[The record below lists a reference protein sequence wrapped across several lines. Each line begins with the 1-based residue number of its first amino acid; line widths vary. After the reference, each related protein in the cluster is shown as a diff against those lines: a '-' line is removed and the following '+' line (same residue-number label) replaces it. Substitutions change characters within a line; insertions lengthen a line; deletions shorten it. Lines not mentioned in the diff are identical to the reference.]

1 MKVLLGITGCIAAY
15 KAAEILRGLQK
26 REVQVR
32 VVMTK
37 NATEFIR
44 PLTFEALSGQ
54 PVIVEMFARPSY
66 STIEHISVAREADL
80 LLVAPATA
88 NAIAKFAHGISD
100 DFLST
105 VYLSNTNPVLIA
117 PAMNREMWNHRSTQA
132 NIEILRNLGVHFV
145 DPGDGYQACGEVGVG
160 RLAEPDEIV
169 RRALEILDTGVKEL
183 RLGDG
188 EMRLGDGATGR
199 LGDGATGR
207 VEDGGTERRVDEL
220 TIRKVDEQISPR
232 RPAAPSPSRHS
243 EDFLG
248 EHVMVTAGPTVEELD
263 PVRFISNRSSGRM
276 GYAMAEAARDRGAHV
291 TLISGPVSLAPPA
304 DIEVVNVVSTREMYE
319 AVMSRIAY
327 ITVFIGCAA
336 VADFRPARKS
346 ENKIKKEG
354 HGSIS
359 IDLEETEDIIAA
371 VADYEDRNLRIIA
384 GFAAESQSLLEY
396 AEQKVR
402 EKDLDLI
409 VANDITRGDAGFDV
423 ETNAATIIKRDGS
436 RIELPL
442 QTKRQM
448 AERVLDEIAN
458 LRWVVTKP

>member
-54 PVIVEMFARPSY
+54 PVIVEMFDRPSY

-88 NAIAKFAHGISD
+88 NAIAKFAHGIAD

-132 NIEILRNLGVHFV
+132 NIENLRNLGVHFV

-169 RRALEILDTGVKEL
+169 RRALEILDTGVAQL

-188 EMRLGDGATGR
+188 EMRLGDGSTGR
-199 LGDGATGR
+199 LGDGPTGR
-207 VEDGGTERRVDEL
+207 KVDEL
-220 TIRKVDEQISPR
+220 TVRKVDEQITPS
-232 RPAAPSPSRHS
+232 RPAAAPSSRHS

-248 EHVMVTAGPTVEELD
+248 EHVMITAGPTVEELD

-304 DIEVVNVVSTREMYE
+304 DIEMVNVVSTREMYE

-346 ENKIKKEG
+346 ENKIKKQG

-371 VADYEDRNLRIIA
+371 VAAYEDRNLRIIA

-396 AEQKVR
+396 AEQKVS

-409 VANDITRGDAGFDV
+409 VANDITRSDAGFDV

-436 RIELPL
+436 RIDLPL
-442 QTKRQM
+442 QTKRQL
-448 AERVLDEIAN
+448 AERVLDEIAS